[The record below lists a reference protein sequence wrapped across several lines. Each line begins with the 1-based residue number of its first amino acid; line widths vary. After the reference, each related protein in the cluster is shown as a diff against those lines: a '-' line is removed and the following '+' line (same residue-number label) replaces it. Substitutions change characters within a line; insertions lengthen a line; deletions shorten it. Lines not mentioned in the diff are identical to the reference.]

1 MEISIRIENIKEI
14 ERFLET
20 RPVRMREE
28 LNRAVKK
35 SVLSVERQTKINSPV
50 DTGLMRTSV
59 NSRTY
64 RSEIAG
70 EVIAGVRYAIYVHEG
85 TYKMRARPFMAR
97 AVKTMRSNIQRF
109 FKEAI
114 KRALEK

>member
-1 MEISIRIENIKEI
+1 MEISIKIENIDEI
-14 ERFLET
+14 NRFLKS

-85 TYKMRARPFMAR
+85 TYKMRARPYMNEAAKNSLSIIKDNFDH
-97 AVKTMRSNIQRF
+97 
-109 FKEAI
+109 AI
-114 KRALEK
+114 KIALR